1 MKFKDYFL
9 NKITEILGTFF
20 VLFLMLEF
28 LYIIG
33 NTFSVVFMIG
43 VVIAILIMTKYLMDW
58 YRKKKYF
65 EIITERVKDLK
76 EPWLIAELLPVS
88 YTIEDEI
95 YQELLR
101 KVGSSAIE
109 EIHKIEDEQK
119 EYEDYIEQWIHEVK
133 TPITSI
139 HLMLENRISENPG
152 LKRDLNVELSRLEN
166 DVELALYYARSE
178 QIYRDYLIQKLNF
191 RKVLLKVVN
200 KNRTVIMNSSV
211 AIDLDC
217 DEALYA
223 YGDEKWLVFMLTQVL
238 LNAIKYKAEA
248 DAKVVMR
255 AKRDNK
261 RIVLNII
268 DNGKDQNQDANR
280 HQDQREGTVAAV
292 QARILPFAEIHL
304 RDGHN
309 LHLLRKAFLVKPEA
323 LLEKRQDIIRTRFQI
338 GSGLQQHECYAGAGI
353 PSTRL
358 RQRTVELSHPLD
370 TQQQVHIRDNRPF
383 DIFHDPGDRNARRI
397 ADTDAL
403 PDRVLFAEQLARVCL
418 RNNGV
423 IDTVQKPLAVA
434 VQHLEGKDIEESGID
449 IPSRRYISSHHKK
462 SGVPYSGRS
471 PSGRLFRSLDSVLPA
486 NRPRERPSPGNARN
500 REQRSGRNSPAACRC
515 SVPVPRTPQ
524 SESRTSTRR
533 TARRRLSSYIPC
545 SGSEISRKILY
556 LTDYSLCLQF

>member
-1 MKFKDYFL
+1 MVRMMKFKDYFL

-43 VVIAILIMTKYLMDW
+43 VVIAILIITKYLMDW

-65 EIITERVKDLK
+65 KIITERVKDLK

-178 QIYRDYLIQKLNF
+178 QIYRDYLIQKLNV

-261 RIVLNII
+261 KIVLNII
-268 DNGKDQNQDANR
+268 DNGKGINK
-280 HQDQREGTVAAV
+280 EELP
-292 QARILPFAEIHL
+292 RIF
-304 RDGHN
+304 DKG
-309 LHLLRKAFLVKPEA
+309 F
-323 LLEKRQDIIRTRFQI
+323 T
-338 GSGLQQHECYAGAGI
+338 GSNG
-353 PSTRL
+353 
-358 RQRTVELSHPLD
+358 
-370 TQQQVHIRDNRPF
+370 RDNEKSTGMGLYLV
-383 DIFHDPGDRNARRI
+383 HK
-397 ADTDAL
+397 L
-403 PDRVLFAEQLARVCL
+403 CE
-418 RNNGV
+418 
-423 IDTVQKPLAVA
+423 K
-434 VQHLEGKDIEESGID
+434 LEIDIEA
-449 IPSRRYISSHHKK
+449 
-462 SGVPYSGRS
+462 
-471 PSGRLFRSLDSVLPA
+471 DSVYG
-486 NRPRERPSPGNARN
+486 EF
-500 REQRSGRNSPAACRC
+500 
-515 SVPVPRTPQ
+515 T
-524 SESRTSTRR
+524 
-533 TARRRLSSYIPC
+533 
-545 SGSEISRKILY
+545 EISF
-556 LTDYSLCLQF
+556 SLKNVC

>member
-43 VVIAILIMTKYLMDW
+43 VVIAILIITKYLMDW

-65 EIITERVKDLK
+65 KIITERVKDLK

-178 QIYRDYLIQKLNF
+178 QIYRDYLIQKLNV

-261 RIVLNII
+261 KIVLNII
-268 DNGKDQNQDANR
+268 DNGKGINK
-280 HQDQREGTVAAV
+280 EELP
-292 QARILPFAEIHL
+292 RIF
-304 RDGHN
+304 DKG
-309 LHLLRKAFLVKPEA
+309 F
-323 LLEKRQDIIRTRFQI
+323 T
-338 GSGLQQHECYAGAGI
+338 GSNG
-353 PSTRL
+353 
-358 RQRTVELSHPLD
+358 
-370 TQQQVHIRDNRPF
+370 RDNEKSTGMGLYLV
-383 DIFHDPGDRNARRI
+383 HK
-397 ADTDAL
+397 L
-403 PDRVLFAEQLARVCL
+403 CE
-418 RNNGV
+418 
-423 IDTVQKPLAVA
+423 K
-434 VQHLEGKDIEESGID
+434 LEID
-449 IPSRRYISSHHKK
+449 IKA
-462 SGVPYSGRS
+462 
-471 PSGRLFRSLDSVLPA
+471 DSVYG
-486 NRPRERPSPGNARN
+486 EF
-500 REQRSGRNSPAACRC
+500 
-515 SVPVPRTPQ
+515 T
-524 SESRTSTRR
+524 
-533 TARRRLSSYIPC
+533 
-545 SGSEISRKILY
+545 EISF
-556 LTDYSLCLQF
+556 SLKNVC

>member
-9 NKITEILGTFF
+9 NKITEILGTYF

-43 VVIAILIMTKYLMDW
+43 MVIAILIMTKYLMDW

-152 LKRDLNVELSRLEN
+152 LKKDLNVELSRLEN

-178 QIYRDYLIQKLNF
+178 QIYRDYLIQKLNV

-268 DNGKDQNQDANR
+268 DNGKGIKK
-280 HQDQREGTVAAV
+280 EELP
-292 QARILPFAEIHL
+292 RIF
-304 RDGHN
+304 DKG
-309 LHLLRKAFLVKPEA
+309 F
-323 LLEKRQDIIRTRFQI
+323 T
-338 GSGLQQHECYAGAGI
+338 GSNG
-353 PSTRL
+353 
-358 RQRTVELSHPLD
+358 
-370 TQQQVHIRDNRPF
+370 RDNEKSTGMGLYLV
-383 DIFHDPGDRNARRI
+383 HK
-397 ADTDAL
+397 L
-403 PDRVLFAEQLARVCL
+403 CE
-418 RNNGV
+418 
-423 IDTVQKPLAVA
+423 K
-434 VQHLEGKDIEESGID
+434 LEID
-449 IPSRRYISSHHKK
+449 IKA
-462 SGVPYSGRS
+462 
-471 PSGRLFRSLDSVLPA
+471 DSVYG
-486 NRPRERPSPGNARN
+486 EF
-500 REQRSGRNSPAACRC
+500 
-515 SVPVPRTPQ
+515 T
-524 SESRTSTRR
+524 
-533 TARRRLSSYIPC
+533 
-545 SGSEISRKILY
+545 EISF
-556 LTDYSLCLQF
+556 SLKNVC

>member
-9 NKITEILGTFF
+9 NKITEILGTYF

-43 VVIAILIMTKYLMDW
+43 MVIAVLIMTKYLMDW

-65 EIITERVKDLK
+65 EMITERVKDLK

-178 QIYRDYLIQKLNF
+178 QIYRDYLIQKLNV

-268 DNGKDQNQDANR
+268 DNGKGIKK
-280 HQDQREGTVAAV
+280 EELP
-292 QARILPFAEIHL
+292 RIF
-304 RDGHN
+304 DKG
-309 LHLLRKAFLVKPEA
+309 F
-323 LLEKRQDIIRTRFQI
+323 T
-338 GSGLQQHECYAGAGI
+338 GSNG
-353 PSTRL
+353 
-358 RQRTVELSHPLD
+358 
-370 TQQQVHIRDNRPF
+370 RDNEKSTGMGLYLV
-383 DIFHDPGDRNARRI
+383 HK
-397 ADTDAL
+397 L
-403 PDRVLFAEQLARVCL
+403 CE
-418 RNNGV
+418 
-423 IDTVQKPLAVA
+423 K
-434 VQHLEGKDIEESGID
+434 LEIDIEA
-449 IPSRRYISSHHKK
+449 
-462 SGVPYSGRS
+462 
-471 PSGRLFRSLDSVLPA
+471 DSVYG
-486 NRPRERPSPGNARN
+486 EF
-500 REQRSGRNSPAACRC
+500 
-515 SVPVPRTPQ
+515 T
-524 SESRTSTRR
+524 
-533 TARRRLSSYIPC
+533 
-545 SGSEISRKILY
+545 EISF
-556 LTDYSLCLQF
+556 SLKNVG

>member
-268 DNGKDQNQDANR
+268 DNGKGIKK
-280 HQDQREGTVAAV
+280 EELP
-292 QARILPFAEIHL
+292 RIF
-304 RDGHN
+304 DKG
-309 LHLLRKAFLVKPEA
+309 F
-323 LLEKRQDIIRTRFQI
+323 T
-338 GSGLQQHECYAGAGI
+338 GSNG
-353 PSTRL
+353 
-358 RQRTVELSHPLD
+358 
-370 TQQQVHIRDNRPF
+370 RDNEKSTGMGLYLV
-383 DIFHDPGDRNARRI
+383 HK
-397 ADTDAL
+397 L
-403 PDRVLFAEQLARVCL
+403 CEKLA
-418 RNNGV
+418 
-423 IDTVQKPLAVA
+423 
-434 VQHLEGKDIEESGID
+434 ID
-449 IPSRRYISSHHKK
+449 IKA
-462 SGVPYSGRS
+462 
-471 PSGRLFRSLDSVLPA
+471 DSVYG
-486 NRPRERPSPGNARN
+486 EF
-500 REQRSGRNSPAACRC
+500 
-515 SVPVPRTPQ
+515 T
-524 SESRTSTRR
+524 
-533 TARRRLSSYIPC
+533 
-545 SGSEISRKILY
+545 EISF
-556 LTDYSLCLQF
+556 SLKNVC

>member
-1 MKFKDYFL
+1 MVRMMKFKDYFL
-9 NKITEILGTFF
+9 NKITEILGTYF

-152 LKRDLNVELSRLEN
+152 LKKDLNVELSRLEN

-178 QIYRDYLIQKLNF
+178 QIYRDYLIQKLNV

-268 DNGKDQNQDANR
+268 DNGKGIKK
-280 HQDQREGTVAAV
+280 EELP
-292 QARILPFAEIHL
+292 RIF
-304 RDGHN
+304 DKG
-309 LHLLRKAFLVKPEA
+309 F
-323 LLEKRQDIIRTRFQI
+323 T
-338 GSGLQQHECYAGAGI
+338 GSNG
-353 PSTRL
+353 
-358 RQRTVELSHPLD
+358 
-370 TQQQVHIRDNRPF
+370 RDNEKSTGMGLYLV
-383 DIFHDPGDRNARRI
+383 HK
-397 ADTDAL
+397 L
-403 PDRVLFAEQLARVCL
+403 CE
-418 RNNGV
+418 
-423 IDTVQKPLAVA
+423 K
-434 VQHLEGKDIEESGID
+434 LEIDIEA
-449 IPSRRYISSHHKK
+449 
-462 SGVPYSGRS
+462 
-471 PSGRLFRSLDSVLPA
+471 DSVYG
-486 NRPRERPSPGNARN
+486 EF
-500 REQRSGRNSPAACRC
+500 
-515 SVPVPRTPQ
+515 T
-524 SESRTSTRR
+524 
-533 TARRRLSSYIPC
+533 
-545 SGSEISRKILY
+545 EISF
-556 LTDYSLCLQF
+556 SLKNVG

>member
-9 NKITEILGTFF
+9 NKITEILGTYF

-152 LKRDLNVELSRLEN
+152 LKKDLNVELSRLEN

-178 QIYRDYLIQKLNF
+178 QIYRDYLIQKLNV

-268 DNGKDQNQDANR
+268 DNGKGIKK
-280 HQDQREGTVAAV
+280 EELP
-292 QARILPFAEIHL
+292 RIF
-304 RDGHN
+304 DKG
-309 LHLLRKAFLVKPEA
+309 F
-323 LLEKRQDIIRTRFQI
+323 T
-338 GSGLQQHECYAGAGI
+338 GSNG
-353 PSTRL
+353 
-358 RQRTVELSHPLD
+358 
-370 TQQQVHIRDNRPF
+370 RDNEKSTGMGLYLV
-383 DIFHDPGDRNARRI
+383 HK
-397 ADTDAL
+397 L
-403 PDRVLFAEQLARVCL
+403 CE
-418 RNNGV
+418 
-423 IDTVQKPLAVA
+423 K
-434 VQHLEGKDIEESGID
+434 LEIDIEA
-449 IPSRRYISSHHKK
+449 
-462 SGVPYSGRS
+462 
-471 PSGRLFRSLDSVLPA
+471 DSVYG
-486 NRPRERPSPGNARN
+486 EF
-500 REQRSGRNSPAACRC
+500 
-515 SVPVPRTPQ
+515 T
-524 SESRTSTRR
+524 
-533 TARRRLSSYIPC
+533 
-545 SGSEISRKILY
+545 EISF
-556 LTDYSLCLQF
+556 SLKNVC

>member
-133 TPITSI
+133 TPITLI

-268 DNGKDQNQDANR
+268 DNGKGIKK
-280 HQDQREGTVAAV
+280 EELP
-292 QARILPFAEIHL
+292 RIF
-304 RDGHN
+304 DKG
-309 LHLLRKAFLVKPEA
+309 F
-323 LLEKRQDIIRTRFQI
+323 T
-338 GSGLQQHECYAGAGI
+338 GSNG
-353 PSTRL
+353 
-358 RQRTVELSHPLD
+358 
-370 TQQQVHIRDNRPF
+370 RDNEKSTGMGLYLV
-383 DIFHDPGDRNARRI
+383 HK
-397 ADTDAL
+397 L
-403 PDRVLFAEQLARVCL
+403 CE
-418 RNNGV
+418 
-423 IDTVQKPLAVA
+423 K
-434 VQHLEGKDIEESGID
+434 LEID
-449 IPSRRYISSHHKK
+449 IKA
-462 SGVPYSGRS
+462 
-471 PSGRLFRSLDSVLPA
+471 DSVYG
-486 NRPRERPSPGNARN
+486 EF
-500 REQRSGRNSPAACRC
+500 
-515 SVPVPRTPQ
+515 T
-524 SESRTSTRR
+524 
-533 TARRRLSSYIPC
+533 
-545 SGSEISRKILY
+545 EISF
-556 LTDYSLCLQF
+556 SLKNVC

>member
-65 EIITERVKDLK
+65 KIITERVKDLK

-178 QIYRDYLIQKLNF
+178 QIYRDYLIQKLNV

-261 RIVLNII
+261 KIVLNII
-268 DNGKDQNQDANR
+268 DNGKGINK
-280 HQDQREGTVAAV
+280 EELP
-292 QARILPFAEIHL
+292 RIF
-304 RDGHN
+304 DKG
-309 LHLLRKAFLVKPEA
+309 F
-323 LLEKRQDIIRTRFQI
+323 T
-338 GSGLQQHECYAGAGI
+338 GSNG
-353 PSTRL
+353 
-358 RQRTVELSHPLD
+358 
-370 TQQQVHIRDNRPF
+370 RDNEKSTGMGLYLV
-383 DIFHDPGDRNARRI
+383 HK
-397 ADTDAL
+397 L
-403 PDRVLFAEQLARVCL
+403 CE
-418 RNNGV
+418 
-423 IDTVQKPLAVA
+423 K
-434 VQHLEGKDIEESGID
+434 LEIDIEA
-449 IPSRRYISSHHKK
+449 
-462 SGVPYSGRS
+462 
-471 PSGRLFRSLDSVLPA
+471 DSVYG
-486 NRPRERPSPGNARN
+486 EF
-500 REQRSGRNSPAACRC
+500 
-515 SVPVPRTPQ
+515 T
-524 SESRTSTRR
+524 
-533 TARRRLSSYIPC
+533 
-545 SGSEISRKILY
+545 EISF
-556 LTDYSLCLQF
+556 SLKNVC

>member
-1 MKFKDYFL
+1 MVRMMKFKDYFL

-152 LKRDLNVELSRLEN
+152 LKKDLNVELSRLEN

-178 QIYRDYLIQKLNF
+178 QIYRDYLIQKLNV

-268 DNGKDQNQDANR
+268 DNGKGIKK
-280 HQDQREGTVAAV
+280 EELP
-292 QARILPFAEIHL
+292 RIF
-304 RDGHN
+304 DKG
-309 LHLLRKAFLVKPEA
+309 F
-323 LLEKRQDIIRTRFQI
+323 T
-338 GSGLQQHECYAGAGI
+338 GSNG
-353 PSTRL
+353 
-358 RQRTVELSHPLD
+358 
-370 TQQQVHIRDNRPF
+370 RDNEKSTGMGLYLV
-383 DIFHDPGDRNARRI
+383 HK
-397 ADTDAL
+397 L
-403 PDRVLFAEQLARVCL
+403 CE
-418 RNNGV
+418 
-423 IDTVQKPLAVA
+423 K
-434 VQHLEGKDIEESGID
+434 LEIDIEA
-449 IPSRRYISSHHKK
+449 
-462 SGVPYSGRS
+462 
-471 PSGRLFRSLDSVLPA
+471 DSVYG
-486 NRPRERPSPGNARN
+486 EF
-500 REQRSGRNSPAACRC
+500 
-515 SVPVPRTPQ
+515 T
-524 SESRTSTRR
+524 
-533 TARRRLSSYIPC
+533 
-545 SGSEISRKILY
+545 EISF
-556 LTDYSLCLQF
+556 SLKNVC

>member
-1 MKFKDYFL
+1 MMKFKDYFL

-178 QIYRDYLIQKLNF
+178 QIYRDYLIQKLNV

-268 DNGKDQNQDANR
+268 DNGKGIKK
-280 HQDQREGTVAAV
+280 EELP
-292 QARILPFAEIHL
+292 RIF
-304 RDGHN
+304 DKG
-309 LHLLRKAFLVKPEA
+309 F
-323 LLEKRQDIIRTRFQI
+323 T
-338 GSGLQQHECYAGAGI
+338 GSNG
-353 PSTRL
+353 
-358 RQRTVELSHPLD
+358 
-370 TQQQVHIRDNRPF
+370 RDNEKSTGMGLYLV
-383 DIFHDPGDRNARRI
+383 HK
-397 ADTDAL
+397 L
-403 PDRVLFAEQLARVCL
+403 CE
-418 RNNGV
+418 
-423 IDTVQKPLAVA
+423 K
-434 VQHLEGKDIEESGID
+434 LEID
-449 IPSRRYISSHHKK
+449 IKA
-462 SGVPYSGRS
+462 
-471 PSGRLFRSLDSVLPA
+471 DSVYG
-486 NRPRERPSPGNARN
+486 EF
-500 REQRSGRNSPAACRC
+500 
-515 SVPVPRTPQ
+515 T
-524 SESRTSTRR
+524 
-533 TARRRLSSYIPC
+533 
-545 SGSEISRKILY
+545 EISF
-556 LTDYSLCLQF
+556 SLKNVC

>member
-9 NKITEILGTFF
+9 NKITEILGIYF

-43 VVIAILIMTKYLMDW
+43 MVIAVLIMTKYLMDW

-65 EIITERVKDLK
+65 EMITERVKDLK

-178 QIYRDYLIQKLNF
+178 QIYRDYLIQKLNV

-268 DNGKDQNQDANR
+268 DNGKGIKK
-280 HQDQREGTVAAV
+280 EELP
-292 QARILPFAEIHL
+292 RIF
-304 RDGHN
+304 DKG
-309 LHLLRKAFLVKPEA
+309 F
-323 LLEKRQDIIRTRFQI
+323 T
-338 GSGLQQHECYAGAGI
+338 GSNG
-353 PSTRL
+353 
-358 RQRTVELSHPLD
+358 
-370 TQQQVHIRDNRPF
+370 RDNEKSTGMGLYLV
-383 DIFHDPGDRNARRI
+383 HK
-397 ADTDAL
+397 L
-403 PDRVLFAEQLARVCL
+403 CE
-418 RNNGV
+418 
-423 IDTVQKPLAVA
+423 K
-434 VQHLEGKDIEESGID
+434 LEIDIEA
-449 IPSRRYISSHHKK
+449 
-462 SGVPYSGRS
+462 
-471 PSGRLFRSLDSVLPA
+471 DSVYG
-486 NRPRERPSPGNARN
+486 EF
-500 REQRSGRNSPAACRC
+500 
-515 SVPVPRTPQ
+515 T
-524 SESRTSTRR
+524 
-533 TARRRLSSYIPC
+533 
-545 SGSEISRKILY
+545 EISF
-556 LTDYSLCLQF
+556 SLKNVG

>member
-1 MKFKDYFL
+1 MVRMMKFKDYFL

-178 QIYRDYLIQKLNF
+178 QIYRDYLIQKLNV

-268 DNGKDQNQDANR
+268 DNGKGIKK
-280 HQDQREGTVAAV
+280 EELP
-292 QARILPFAEIHL
+292 RIF
-304 RDGHN
+304 DKG
-309 LHLLRKAFLVKPEA
+309 F
-323 LLEKRQDIIRTRFQI
+323 T
-338 GSGLQQHECYAGAGI
+338 GSNG
-353 PSTRL
+353 
-358 RQRTVELSHPLD
+358 
-370 TQQQVHIRDNRPF
+370 RDNEKSTGMGLYLV
-383 DIFHDPGDRNARRI
+383 HK
-397 ADTDAL
+397 L
-403 PDRVLFAEQLARVCL
+403 CE
-418 RNNGV
+418 
-423 IDTVQKPLAVA
+423 K
-434 VQHLEGKDIEESGID
+434 LEID
-449 IPSRRYISSHHKK
+449 IKA
-462 SGVPYSGRS
+462 
-471 PSGRLFRSLDSVLPA
+471 DSVYG
-486 NRPRERPSPGNARN
+486 EF
-500 REQRSGRNSPAACRC
+500 
-515 SVPVPRTPQ
+515 T
-524 SESRTSTRR
+524 
-533 TARRRLSSYIPC
+533 
-545 SGSEISRKILY
+545 EISF
-556 LTDYSLCLQF
+556 SLKNVC

>member
-9 NKITEILGTFF
+9 NKITEILGIYF

-178 QIYRDYLIQKLNF
+178 QIYRDYLIQKLNV

-268 DNGKDQNQDANR
+268 DNGKGIKK
-280 HQDQREGTVAAV
+280 EELP
-292 QARILPFAEIHL
+292 RIF
-304 RDGHN
+304 DKG
-309 LHLLRKAFLVKPEA
+309 F
-323 LLEKRQDIIRTRFQI
+323 T
-338 GSGLQQHECYAGAGI
+338 GSNG
-353 PSTRL
+353 
-358 RQRTVELSHPLD
+358 
-370 TQQQVHIRDNRPF
+370 RDNEKSTGMGLYLV
-383 DIFHDPGDRNARRI
+383 HK
-397 ADTDAL
+397 L
-403 PDRVLFAEQLARVCL
+403 CE
-418 RNNGV
+418 
-423 IDTVQKPLAVA
+423 K
-434 VQHLEGKDIEESGID
+434 LEIDIEA
-449 IPSRRYISSHHKK
+449 
-462 SGVPYSGRS
+462 
-471 PSGRLFRSLDSVLPA
+471 DSVYG
-486 NRPRERPSPGNARN
+486 EF
-500 REQRSGRNSPAACRC
+500 
-515 SVPVPRTPQ
+515 T
-524 SESRTSTRR
+524 
-533 TARRRLSSYIPC
+533 
-545 SGSEISRKILY
+545 EISF
-556 LTDYSLCLQF
+556 SLKNVC

>member
-1 MKFKDYFL
+1 MVRMMKFKDYFL
-9 NKITEILGTFF
+9 NKITEILGTYF

-43 VVIAILIMTKYLMDW
+43 MVIAILIMTKYLMDW

-65 EIITERVKDLK
+65 EMITERVKDLK

-178 QIYRDYLIQKLNF
+178 QIYRDYLIQKLNV

-268 DNGKDQNQDANR
+268 DNGKGIKK
-280 HQDQREGTVAAV
+280 EELP
-292 QARILPFAEIHL
+292 RIF
-304 RDGHN
+304 DKG
-309 LHLLRKAFLVKPEA
+309 F
-323 LLEKRQDIIRTRFQI
+323 T
-338 GSGLQQHECYAGAGI
+338 GSNG
-353 PSTRL
+353 
-358 RQRTVELSHPLD
+358 
-370 TQQQVHIRDNRPF
+370 RDNEKSTGMGLYLV
-383 DIFHDPGDRNARRI
+383 HK
-397 ADTDAL
+397 L
-403 PDRVLFAEQLARVCL
+403 CE
-418 RNNGV
+418 
-423 IDTVQKPLAVA
+423 K
-434 VQHLEGKDIEESGID
+434 LEIDIEA
-449 IPSRRYISSHHKK
+449 
-462 SGVPYSGRS
+462 
-471 PSGRLFRSLDSVLPA
+471 DSVYG
-486 NRPRERPSPGNARN
+486 EF
-500 REQRSGRNSPAACRC
+500 
-515 SVPVPRTPQ
+515 T
-524 SESRTSTRR
+524 
-533 TARRRLSSYIPC
+533 
-545 SGSEISRKILY
+545 EISF
-556 LTDYSLCLQF
+556 SLKNVG

>member
-1 MKFKDYFL
+1 MMKFKDYFL
-9 NKITEILGTFF
+9 NKITEILGIYF

-43 VVIAILIMTKYLMDW
+43 MVIAVLIMTKYLMDW

-178 QIYRDYLIQKLNF
+178 QIYRDYLIQKLNV

-261 RIVLNII
+261 KIVLNII
-268 DNGKDQNQDANR
+268 DNGKGIKK
-280 HQDQREGTVAAV
+280 EELP
-292 QARILPFAEIHL
+292 RIF
-304 RDGHN
+304 DKG
-309 LHLLRKAFLVKPEA
+309 F
-323 LLEKRQDIIRTRFQI
+323 T
-338 GSGLQQHECYAGAGI
+338 GSNG
-353 PSTRL
+353 
-358 RQRTVELSHPLD
+358 
-370 TQQQVHIRDNRPF
+370 RDNEKSTGMGLYLV
-383 DIFHDPGDRNARRI
+383 HK
-397 ADTDAL
+397 L
-403 PDRVLFAEQLARVCL
+403 CE
-418 RNNGV
+418 
-423 IDTVQKPLAVA
+423 K
-434 VQHLEGKDIEESGID
+434 LEIDIEA
-449 IPSRRYISSHHKK
+449 
-462 SGVPYSGRS
+462 
-471 PSGRLFRSLDSVLPA
+471 DSVYG
-486 NRPRERPSPGNARN
+486 EF
-500 REQRSGRNSPAACRC
+500 
-515 SVPVPRTPQ
+515 T
-524 SESRTSTRR
+524 
-533 TARRRLSSYIPC
+533 
-545 SGSEISRKILY
+545 EISF
-556 LTDYSLCLQF
+556 SLKNVC

>member
-1 MKFKDYFL
+1 MMKFKDYFL
-9 NKITEILGTFF
+9 NKITEILGTYF

-43 VVIAILIMTKYLMDW
+43 VVIAVLIMTKYLMDW

-178 QIYRDYLIQKLNF
+178 QIYRDYLIQKLNV

-268 DNGKDQNQDANR
+268 DNGKGIKK
-280 HQDQREGTVAAV
+280 EELP
-292 QARILPFAEIHL
+292 RIF
-304 RDGHN
+304 DKG
-309 LHLLRKAFLVKPEA
+309 F
-323 LLEKRQDIIRTRFQI
+323 T
-338 GSGLQQHECYAGAGI
+338 GSNG
-353 PSTRL
+353 
-358 RQRTVELSHPLD
+358 
-370 TQQQVHIRDNRPF
+370 RDNEKSTGMGLYLV
-383 DIFHDPGDRNARRI
+383 HK
-397 ADTDAL
+397 L
-403 PDRVLFAEQLARVCL
+403 CE
-418 RNNGV
+418 
-423 IDTVQKPLAVA
+423 K
-434 VQHLEGKDIEESGID
+434 LEIDIEA
-449 IPSRRYISSHHKK
+449 
-462 SGVPYSGRS
+462 
-471 PSGRLFRSLDSVLPA
+471 DSVYG
-486 NRPRERPSPGNARN
+486 EF
-500 REQRSGRNSPAACRC
+500 
-515 SVPVPRTPQ
+515 T
-524 SESRTSTRR
+524 
-533 TARRRLSSYIPC
+533 
-545 SGSEISRKILY
+545 EISF
-556 LTDYSLCLQF
+556 SLKNVC

>member
-9 NKITEILGTFF
+9 NKITEILGTYF

-43 VVIAILIMTKYLMDW
+43 MVIAVLIMTKYLMDW

-152 LKRDLNVELSRLEN
+152 LKKDLNVELSRLEN

-178 QIYRDYLIQKLNF
+178 QIYRDYLIQKLNV

-268 DNGKDQNQDANR
+268 DNGKGIKK
-280 HQDQREGTVAAV
+280 EELP
-292 QARILPFAEIHL
+292 RIF
-304 RDGHN
+304 DKG
-309 LHLLRKAFLVKPEA
+309 F
-323 LLEKRQDIIRTRFQI
+323 T
-338 GSGLQQHECYAGAGI
+338 GSNG
-353 PSTRL
+353 
-358 RQRTVELSHPLD
+358 
-370 TQQQVHIRDNRPF
+370 RDNEKSTGMGLYLV
-383 DIFHDPGDRNARRI
+383 HK
-397 ADTDAL
+397 L
-403 PDRVLFAEQLARVCL
+403 CE
-418 RNNGV
+418 
-423 IDTVQKPLAVA
+423 K
-434 VQHLEGKDIEESGID
+434 LEIDIEA
-449 IPSRRYISSHHKK
+449 
-462 SGVPYSGRS
+462 
-471 PSGRLFRSLDSVLPA
+471 DSVYG
-486 NRPRERPSPGNARN
+486 EF
-500 REQRSGRNSPAACRC
+500 
-515 SVPVPRTPQ
+515 T
-524 SESRTSTRR
+524 
-533 TARRRLSSYIPC
+533 
-545 SGSEISRKILY
+545 EISF
-556 LTDYSLCLQF
+556 SLKNVG

>member
-9 NKITEILGTFF
+9 NKITEILGTYF

-43 VVIAILIMTKYLMDW
+43 MVIAILIMTKYLMDW

-152 LKRDLNVELSRLEN
+152 LKKDLNVELSRLEN

-178 QIYRDYLIQKLNF
+178 QIYRDYLIQKLNV

-268 DNGKDQNQDANR
+268 DNGKGIKK
-280 HQDQREGTVAAV
+280 EELP
-292 QARILPFAEIHL
+292 RIF
-304 RDGHN
+304 DKG
-309 LHLLRKAFLVKPEA
+309 F
-323 LLEKRQDIIRTRFQI
+323 T
-338 GSGLQQHECYAGAGI
+338 GSNG
-353 PSTRL
+353 
-358 RQRTVELSHPLD
+358 
-370 TQQQVHIRDNRPF
+370 RDNEKSTGMGLYLV
-383 DIFHDPGDRNARRI
+383 HK
-397 ADTDAL
+397 L
-403 PDRVLFAEQLARVCL
+403 CE
-418 RNNGV
+418 
-423 IDTVQKPLAVA
+423 K
-434 VQHLEGKDIEESGID
+434 LEIDIEA
-449 IPSRRYISSHHKK
+449 
-462 SGVPYSGRS
+462 
-471 PSGRLFRSLDSVLPA
+471 DSVYG
-486 NRPRERPSPGNARN
+486 EF
-500 REQRSGRNSPAACRC
+500 
-515 SVPVPRTPQ
+515 T
-524 SESRTSTRR
+524 
-533 TARRRLSSYIPC
+533 
-545 SGSEISRKILY
+545 EISF
-556 LTDYSLCLQF
+556 SLKNVC

>member
-9 NKITEILGTFF
+9 NKITEILGTYF

-43 VVIAILIMTKYLMDW
+43 MVIAVLIMTKYLMDW

-178 QIYRDYLIQKLNF
+178 QIYRDYLIQKLNV

-268 DNGKDQNQDANR
+268 DNGKGIKK
-280 HQDQREGTVAAV
+280 EELP
-292 QARILPFAEIHL
+292 RIF
-304 RDGHN
+304 DKG
-309 LHLLRKAFLVKPEA
+309 F
-323 LLEKRQDIIRTRFQI
+323 T
-338 GSGLQQHECYAGAGI
+338 GSNG
-353 PSTRL
+353 
-358 RQRTVELSHPLD
+358 
-370 TQQQVHIRDNRPF
+370 RDNEKSTGMGLYLV
-383 DIFHDPGDRNARRI
+383 HK
-397 ADTDAL
+397 L
-403 PDRVLFAEQLARVCL
+403 CE
-418 RNNGV
+418 
-423 IDTVQKPLAVA
+423 K
-434 VQHLEGKDIEESGID
+434 LEIDIEA
-449 IPSRRYISSHHKK
+449 
-462 SGVPYSGRS
+462 
-471 PSGRLFRSLDSVLPA
+471 DSVYG
-486 NRPRERPSPGNARN
+486 EF
-500 REQRSGRNSPAACRC
+500 
-515 SVPVPRTPQ
+515 T
-524 SESRTSTRR
+524 
-533 TARRRLSSYIPC
+533 
-545 SGSEISRKILY
+545 EISF
-556 LTDYSLCLQF
+556 SLKNVG

>member
-1 MKFKDYFL
+1 MMKFKDYFL
-9 NKITEILGTFF
+9 NKITEILGTYF

-43 VVIAILIMTKYLMDW
+43 VVIAILIITKYLMDW

-65 EIITERVKDLK
+65 KIITERVKDLK

-152 LKRDLNVELSRLEN
+152 LKKDLNVELSRLEN

-178 QIYRDYLIQKLNF
+178 QIYRDYLIQKLNV

-261 RIVLNII
+261 KIVLNII
-268 DNGKDQNQDANR
+268 DNGKGIKK
-280 HQDQREGTVAAV
+280 EELP
-292 QARILPFAEIHL
+292 RIF
-304 RDGHN
+304 DKG
-309 LHLLRKAFLVKPEA
+309 F
-323 LLEKRQDIIRTRFQI
+323 T
-338 GSGLQQHECYAGAGI
+338 GSNG
-353 PSTRL
+353 
-358 RQRTVELSHPLD
+358 
-370 TQQQVHIRDNRPF
+370 RDNEKSTGMGLYLV
-383 DIFHDPGDRNARRI
+383 HK
-397 ADTDAL
+397 L
-403 PDRVLFAEQLARVCL
+403 CE
-418 RNNGV
+418 
-423 IDTVQKPLAVA
+423 K
-434 VQHLEGKDIEESGID
+434 LEIDIEA
-449 IPSRRYISSHHKK
+449 
-462 SGVPYSGRS
+462 
-471 PSGRLFRSLDSVLPA
+471 DSVYG
-486 NRPRERPSPGNARN
+486 EF
-500 REQRSGRNSPAACRC
+500 
-515 SVPVPRTPQ
+515 T
-524 SESRTSTRR
+524 
-533 TARRRLSSYIPC
+533 
-545 SGSEISRKILY
+545 EISF
-556 LTDYSLCLQF
+556 SLKNVC

>member
-43 VVIAILIMTKYLMDW
+43 VVIAILIITKYLMDW

-65 EIITERVKDLK
+65 KIITERVKDLK

-178 QIYRDYLIQKLNF
+178 QIYRDYLIQKLNV

-268 DNGKDQNQDANR
+268 DNGKGIKK
-280 HQDQREGTVAAV
+280 EELP
-292 QARILPFAEIHL
+292 RIF
-304 RDGHN
+304 DKG
-309 LHLLRKAFLVKPEA
+309 F
-323 LLEKRQDIIRTRFQI
+323 T
-338 GSGLQQHECYAGAGI
+338 GSNG
-353 PSTRL
+353 
-358 RQRTVELSHPLD
+358 
-370 TQQQVHIRDNRPF
+370 RDNEKSTGMGLYLV
-383 DIFHDPGDRNARRI
+383 HK
-397 ADTDAL
+397 L
-403 PDRVLFAEQLARVCL
+403 CE
-418 RNNGV
+418 
-423 IDTVQKPLAVA
+423 K
-434 VQHLEGKDIEESGID
+434 LEIDIEA
-449 IPSRRYISSHHKK
+449 
-462 SGVPYSGRS
+462 
-471 PSGRLFRSLDSVLPA
+471 DSVYG
-486 NRPRERPSPGNARN
+486 EF
-500 REQRSGRNSPAACRC
+500 
-515 SVPVPRTPQ
+515 T
-524 SESRTSTRR
+524 
-533 TARRRLSSYIPC
+533 
-545 SGSEISRKILY
+545 EISF
-556 LTDYSLCLQF
+556 SLKNVC

>member
-1 MKFKDYFL
+1 MMKFKDYFL
-9 NKITEILGTFF
+9 NKITEILGTYF

-43 VVIAILIMTKYLMDW
+43 MVIAVLIMTKYLMDW

-178 QIYRDYLIQKLNF
+178 QIYRDYLIQKLNV

-261 RIVLNII
+261 KIVLNII
-268 DNGKDQNQDANR
+268 DNGKGIKK
-280 HQDQREGTVAAV
+280 EELP
-292 QARILPFAEIHL
+292 RIF
-304 RDGHN
+304 DKG
-309 LHLLRKAFLVKPEA
+309 F
-323 LLEKRQDIIRTRFQI
+323 T
-338 GSGLQQHECYAGAGI
+338 GSNG
-353 PSTRL
+353 
-358 RQRTVELSHPLD
+358 
-370 TQQQVHIRDNRPF
+370 RDNEKSTGMGLYLV
-383 DIFHDPGDRNARRI
+383 HK
-397 ADTDAL
+397 L
-403 PDRVLFAEQLARVCL
+403 CE
-418 RNNGV
+418 
-423 IDTVQKPLAVA
+423 K
-434 VQHLEGKDIEESGID
+434 LEIDIEA
-449 IPSRRYISSHHKK
+449 
-462 SGVPYSGRS
+462 
-471 PSGRLFRSLDSVLPA
+471 DSVYG
-486 NRPRERPSPGNARN
+486 EF
-500 REQRSGRNSPAACRC
+500 
-515 SVPVPRTPQ
+515 T
-524 SESRTSTRR
+524 
-533 TARRRLSSYIPC
+533 
-545 SGSEISRKILY
+545 EISF
-556 LTDYSLCLQF
+556 SLKNVC

>member
-1 MKFKDYFL
+1 MMKFKDYFL
-9 NKITEILGTFF
+9 NKITEILGTYF

-43 VVIAILIMTKYLMDW
+43 MVIAILIMTKYLMDW

-178 QIYRDYLIQKLNF
+178 QIYRDYLIQKLNV

-268 DNGKDQNQDANR
+268 DNGKGIKK
-280 HQDQREGTVAAV
+280 EELP
-292 QARILPFAEIHL
+292 RIF
-304 RDGHN
+304 DKG
-309 LHLLRKAFLVKPEA
+309 F
-323 LLEKRQDIIRTRFQI
+323 T
-338 GSGLQQHECYAGAGI
+338 GSNG
-353 PSTRL
+353 
-358 RQRTVELSHPLD
+358 
-370 TQQQVHIRDNRPF
+370 RDNEKSTGMGLYLV
-383 DIFHDPGDRNARRI
+383 HK
-397 ADTDAL
+397 L
-403 PDRVLFAEQLARVCL
+403 CE
-418 RNNGV
+418 
-423 IDTVQKPLAVA
+423 K
-434 VQHLEGKDIEESGID
+434 LEID
-449 IPSRRYISSHHKK
+449 IKA
-462 SGVPYSGRS
+462 
-471 PSGRLFRSLDSVLPA
+471 DSVYG
-486 NRPRERPSPGNARN
+486 EF
-500 REQRSGRNSPAACRC
+500 
-515 SVPVPRTPQ
+515 T
-524 SESRTSTRR
+524 
-533 TARRRLSSYIPC
+533 
-545 SGSEISRKILY
+545 EISF
-556 LTDYSLCLQF
+556 SLKNVG

>member
-1 MKFKDYFL
+1 MMKFKDYFL

-43 VVIAILIMTKYLMDW
+43 VVIAILIITKYLMDW

-65 EIITERVKDLK
+65 KIITERVKDLK

-178 QIYRDYLIQKLNF
+178 QIYRDYLIQKLNV

-268 DNGKDQNQDANR
+268 DNGKGIKK
-280 HQDQREGTVAAV
+280 EELP
-292 QARILPFAEIHL
+292 RIF
-304 RDGHN
+304 DKG
-309 LHLLRKAFLVKPEA
+309 F
-323 LLEKRQDIIRTRFQI
+323 T
-338 GSGLQQHECYAGAGI
+338 GSNG
-353 PSTRL
+353 
-358 RQRTVELSHPLD
+358 
-370 TQQQVHIRDNRPF
+370 RDNEKSTGMGLYLV
-383 DIFHDPGDRNARRI
+383 HK
-397 ADTDAL
+397 L
-403 PDRVLFAEQLARVCL
+403 CE
-418 RNNGV
+418 
-423 IDTVQKPLAVA
+423 K
-434 VQHLEGKDIEESGID
+434 LEIDIEA
-449 IPSRRYISSHHKK
+449 
-462 SGVPYSGRS
+462 
-471 PSGRLFRSLDSVLPA
+471 DSVYG
-486 NRPRERPSPGNARN
+486 EF
-500 REQRSGRNSPAACRC
+500 
-515 SVPVPRTPQ
+515 T
-524 SESRTSTRR
+524 
-533 TARRRLSSYIPC
+533 
-545 SGSEISRKILY
+545 EISF
-556 LTDYSLCLQF
+556 SLKNVC

>member
-9 NKITEILGTFF
+9 NKITEILGTYF

-43 VVIAILIMTKYLMDW
+43 MVIAVLIMTKYLMDW

-178 QIYRDYLIQKLNF
+178 QIYRDYLIQKLNI

-268 DNGKDQNQDANR
+268 DNGKGIKK
-280 HQDQREGTVAAV
+280 EELP
-292 QARILPFAEIHL
+292 RIF
-304 RDGHN
+304 DKG
-309 LHLLRKAFLVKPEA
+309 F
-323 LLEKRQDIIRTRFQI
+323 T
-338 GSGLQQHECYAGAGI
+338 GSNG
-353 PSTRL
+353 
-358 RQRTVELSHPLD
+358 
-370 TQQQVHIRDNRPF
+370 RDNEKSTGMGLYLV
-383 DIFHDPGDRNARRI
+383 HK
-397 ADTDAL
+397 L
-403 PDRVLFAEQLARVCL
+403 CE
-418 RNNGV
+418 
-423 IDTVQKPLAVA
+423 K
-434 VQHLEGKDIEESGID
+434 LEIDIEA
-449 IPSRRYISSHHKK
+449 
-462 SGVPYSGRS
+462 
-471 PSGRLFRSLDSVLPA
+471 DSVYG
-486 NRPRERPSPGNARN
+486 EF
-500 REQRSGRNSPAACRC
+500 
-515 SVPVPRTPQ
+515 T
-524 SESRTSTRR
+524 
-533 TARRRLSSYIPC
+533 
-545 SGSEISRKILY
+545 EISF
-556 LTDYSLCLQF
+556 SLKNVG

>member
-43 VVIAILIMTKYLMDW
+43 VVIAILIITKYLMDW

-65 EIITERVKDLK
+65 KIITERVKDLK

-178 QIYRDYLIQKLNF
+178 QIYRDYLIQKLNV

-261 RIVLNII
+261 KIVLNII
-268 DNGKDQNQDANR
+268 DNGKGIKK
-280 HQDQREGTVAAV
+280 EELP
-292 QARILPFAEIHL
+292 RIF
-304 RDGHN
+304 DKG
-309 LHLLRKAFLVKPEA
+309 F
-323 LLEKRQDIIRTRFQI
+323 T
-338 GSGLQQHECYAGAGI
+338 GSNG
-353 PSTRL
+353 
-358 RQRTVELSHPLD
+358 
-370 TQQQVHIRDNRPF
+370 RDNEKSTGMGLYLV
-383 DIFHDPGDRNARRI
+383 HK
-397 ADTDAL
+397 L
-403 PDRVLFAEQLARVCL
+403 CE
-418 RNNGV
+418 
-423 IDTVQKPLAVA
+423 K
-434 VQHLEGKDIEESGID
+434 LEIDIEA
-449 IPSRRYISSHHKK
+449 
-462 SGVPYSGRS
+462 
-471 PSGRLFRSLDSVLPA
+471 DSVYG
-486 NRPRERPSPGNARN
+486 EF
-500 REQRSGRNSPAACRC
+500 
-515 SVPVPRTPQ
+515 T
-524 SESRTSTRR
+524 
-533 TARRRLSSYIPC
+533 
-545 SGSEISRKILY
+545 EISF
-556 LTDYSLCLQF
+556 SLKNVC

>member
-1 MKFKDYFL
+1 MMKFKDYFL

-43 VVIAILIMTKYLMDW
+43 MAIAILIMTKYLMDW

-152 LKRDLNVELSRLEN
+152 LKKDLNVELSRLEN

-178 QIYRDYLIQKLNF
+178 QIYRDYLIQKLNV

-268 DNGKDQNQDANR
+268 DNGKGIKK
-280 HQDQREGTVAAV
+280 EELP
-292 QARILPFAEIHL
+292 RIF
-304 RDGHN
+304 DKG
-309 LHLLRKAFLVKPEA
+309 F
-323 LLEKRQDIIRTRFQI
+323 T
-338 GSGLQQHECYAGAGI
+338 GSNG
-353 PSTRL
+353 
-358 RQRTVELSHPLD
+358 
-370 TQQQVHIRDNRPF
+370 RDNEKSTGMGLYLV
-383 DIFHDPGDRNARRI
+383 HK
-397 ADTDAL
+397 L
-403 PDRVLFAEQLARVCL
+403 CE
-418 RNNGV
+418 
-423 IDTVQKPLAVA
+423 K
-434 VQHLEGKDIEESGID
+434 LEID
-449 IPSRRYISSHHKK
+449 IKA
-462 SGVPYSGRS
+462 
-471 PSGRLFRSLDSVLPA
+471 DSVYG
-486 NRPRERPSPGNARN
+486 EF
-500 REQRSGRNSPAACRC
+500 
-515 SVPVPRTPQ
+515 T
-524 SESRTSTRR
+524 
-533 TARRRLSSYIPC
+533 
-545 SGSEISRKILY
+545 EISF
-556 LTDYSLCLQF
+556 SLKNVC

>member
-9 NKITEILGTFF
+9 NKITEILGTYF

-43 VVIAILIMTKYLMDW
+43 MVIAVLIMTKYLMDW

-178 QIYRDYLIQKLNF
+178 QIYRDYLIQKLNV

-261 RIVLNII
+261 KIVLNII
-268 DNGKDQNQDANR
+268 DNGKGIKK
-280 HQDQREGTVAAV
+280 EELP
-292 QARILPFAEIHL
+292 RIF
-304 RDGHN
+304 DKG
-309 LHLLRKAFLVKPEA
+309 F
-323 LLEKRQDIIRTRFQI
+323 T
-338 GSGLQQHECYAGAGI
+338 GSNG
-353 PSTRL
+353 
-358 RQRTVELSHPLD
+358 
-370 TQQQVHIRDNRPF
+370 RDNEKSTGMGLYLV
-383 DIFHDPGDRNARRI
+383 HK
-397 ADTDAL
+397 L
-403 PDRVLFAEQLARVCL
+403 CE
-418 RNNGV
+418 
-423 IDTVQKPLAVA
+423 K
-434 VQHLEGKDIEESGID
+434 LEIDIEA
-449 IPSRRYISSHHKK
+449 
-462 SGVPYSGRS
+462 
-471 PSGRLFRSLDSVLPA
+471 DSVYG
-486 NRPRERPSPGNARN
+486 EF
-500 REQRSGRNSPAACRC
+500 
-515 SVPVPRTPQ
+515 T
-524 SESRTSTRR
+524 
-533 TARRRLSSYIPC
+533 
-545 SGSEISRKILY
+545 EISF
-556 LTDYSLCLQF
+556 SLKNVC

>member
-1 MKFKDYFL
+1 MMKFKDYFL
-9 NKITEILGTFF
+9 NKITEILGTYF

-43 VVIAILIMTKYLMDW
+43 MVIAVLIMTKYLMDW

-178 QIYRDYLIQKLNF
+178 QIYRDYLIQKLNV

-238 LNAIKYKAEA
+238 LSAIKYKAEA

-268 DNGKDQNQDANR
+268 DNGKGIKK
-280 HQDQREGTVAAV
+280 EELP
-292 QARILPFAEIHL
+292 RIF
-304 RDGHN
+304 DKG
-309 LHLLRKAFLVKPEA
+309 F
-323 LLEKRQDIIRTRFQI
+323 T
-338 GSGLQQHECYAGAGI
+338 GSNG
-353 PSTRL
+353 
-358 RQRTVELSHPLD
+358 
-370 TQQQVHIRDNRPF
+370 RDNEKSTGMGLYLV
-383 DIFHDPGDRNARRI
+383 HK
-397 ADTDAL
+397 L
-403 PDRVLFAEQLARVCL
+403 CE
-418 RNNGV
+418 
-423 IDTVQKPLAVA
+423 K
-434 VQHLEGKDIEESGID
+434 LEIDIEA
-449 IPSRRYISSHHKK
+449 
-462 SGVPYSGRS
+462 
-471 PSGRLFRSLDSVLPA
+471 DSVYG
-486 NRPRERPSPGNARN
+486 EF
-500 REQRSGRNSPAACRC
+500 
-515 SVPVPRTPQ
+515 T
-524 SESRTSTRR
+524 
-533 TARRRLSSYIPC
+533 
-545 SGSEISRKILY
+545 EISF
-556 LTDYSLCLQF
+556 SLKNVG

>member
-9 NKITEILGTFF
+9 NKITEILGIYF

-33 NTFSVVFMIG
+33 NTFGVVFMIG
-43 VVIAILIMTKYLMDW
+43 MVIAILIMTKYLMDW

-178 QIYRDYLIQKLNF
+178 QIYRDYLIQKLNV

-268 DNGKDQNQDANR
+268 DNGKGIKK
-280 HQDQREGTVAAV
+280 EELP
-292 QARILPFAEIHL
+292 RIF
-304 RDGHN
+304 DKG
-309 LHLLRKAFLVKPEA
+309 F
-323 LLEKRQDIIRTRFQI
+323 T
-338 GSGLQQHECYAGAGI
+338 GSNG
-353 PSTRL
+353 
-358 RQRTVELSHPLD
+358 
-370 TQQQVHIRDNRPF
+370 RDNEKSTGMGLYLV
-383 DIFHDPGDRNARRI
+383 HK
-397 ADTDAL
+397 L
-403 PDRVLFAEQLARVCL
+403 CE
-418 RNNGV
+418 
-423 IDTVQKPLAVA
+423 K
-434 VQHLEGKDIEESGID
+434 LEIDIEA
-449 IPSRRYISSHHKK
+449 
-462 SGVPYSGRS
+462 
-471 PSGRLFRSLDSVLPA
+471 DSVYG
-486 NRPRERPSPGNARN
+486 EF
-500 REQRSGRNSPAACRC
+500 
-515 SVPVPRTPQ
+515 T
-524 SESRTSTRR
+524 
-533 TARRRLSSYIPC
+533 
-545 SGSEISRKILY
+545 EISF
-556 LTDYSLCLQF
+556 SLKNVC

>member
-139 HLMLENRISENPG
+139 HLLLENRISENPG
-152 LKRDLNVELSRLEN
+152 LKKDLNVELSRLEN

-178 QIYRDYLIQKLNF
+178 QIYRDYLIQKLNV

-268 DNGKDQNQDANR
+268 DNGKGIKK
-280 HQDQREGTVAAV
+280 EELP
-292 QARILPFAEIHL
+292 RIF
-304 RDGHN
+304 DKG
-309 LHLLRKAFLVKPEA
+309 F
-323 LLEKRQDIIRTRFQI
+323 T
-338 GSGLQQHECYAGAGI
+338 GSNG
-353 PSTRL
+353 
-358 RQRTVELSHPLD
+358 
-370 TQQQVHIRDNRPF
+370 RDNEKSTGMGLYLV
-383 DIFHDPGDRNARRI
+383 HK
-397 ADTDAL
+397 L
-403 PDRVLFAEQLARVCL
+403 CE
-418 RNNGV
+418 
-423 IDTVQKPLAVA
+423 K
-434 VQHLEGKDIEESGID
+434 LEIDIEA
-449 IPSRRYISSHHKK
+449 
-462 SGVPYSGRS
+462 
-471 PSGRLFRSLDSVLPA
+471 DSVYG
-486 NRPRERPSPGNARN
+486 EF
-500 REQRSGRNSPAACRC
+500 
-515 SVPVPRTPQ
+515 T
-524 SESRTSTRR
+524 
-533 TARRRLSSYIPC
+533 
-545 SGSEISRKILY
+545 EISF
-556 LTDYSLCLQF
+556 SLKNVC

>member
-9 NKITEILGTFF
+9 NKITEILGTYF

-43 VVIAILIMTKYLMDW
+43 MVIAILIMTKYLMDW

-178 QIYRDYLIQKLNF
+178 QIYRDYLIQKLNV

-268 DNGKDQNQDANR
+268 DNGKGIKK
-280 HQDQREGTVAAV
+280 EELP
-292 QARILPFAEIHL
+292 RIF
-304 RDGHN
+304 DKG
-309 LHLLRKAFLVKPEA
+309 F
-323 LLEKRQDIIRTRFQI
+323 T
-338 GSGLQQHECYAGAGI
+338 GSNG
-353 PSTRL
+353 
-358 RQRTVELSHPLD
+358 
-370 TQQQVHIRDNRPF
+370 RDNEKSTGMGLYLV
-383 DIFHDPGDRNARRI
+383 HK
-397 ADTDAL
+397 L
-403 PDRVLFAEQLARVCL
+403 CE
-418 RNNGV
+418 
-423 IDTVQKPLAVA
+423 K
-434 VQHLEGKDIEESGID
+434 LEID
-449 IPSRRYISSHHKK
+449 IKA
-462 SGVPYSGRS
+462 
-471 PSGRLFRSLDSVLPA
+471 DSVYG
-486 NRPRERPSPGNARN
+486 EF
-500 REQRSGRNSPAACRC
+500 
-515 SVPVPRTPQ
+515 T
-524 SESRTSTRR
+524 
-533 TARRRLSSYIPC
+533 
-545 SGSEISRKILY
+545 EISF
-556 LTDYSLCLQF
+556 SLKNVG

>member
-9 NKITEILGTFF
+9 NKITEILGTYF

-152 LKRDLNVELSRLEN
+152 LKKDLNVELSRLEN

-178 QIYRDYLIQKLNF
+178 QIYRDYLIQKLNV

-268 DNGKDQNQDANR
+268 DNGKGIKK
-280 HQDQREGTVAAV
+280 EELP
-292 QARILPFAEIHL
+292 RIF
-304 RDGHN
+304 DKG
-309 LHLLRKAFLVKPEA
+309 F
-323 LLEKRQDIIRTRFQI
+323 T
-338 GSGLQQHECYAGAGI
+338 GSNG
-353 PSTRL
+353 
-358 RQRTVELSHPLD
+358 
-370 TQQQVHIRDNRPF
+370 RDNEKSTGMGLYLV
-383 DIFHDPGDRNARRI
+383 HK
-397 ADTDAL
+397 L
-403 PDRVLFAEQLARVCL
+403 CE
-418 RNNGV
+418 
-423 IDTVQKPLAVA
+423 K
-434 VQHLEGKDIEESGID
+434 LEID
-449 IPSRRYISSHHKK
+449 IKA
-462 SGVPYSGRS
+462 
-471 PSGRLFRSLDSVLPA
+471 DSVYG
-486 NRPRERPSPGNARN
+486 EF
-500 REQRSGRNSPAACRC
+500 
-515 SVPVPRTPQ
+515 T
-524 SESRTSTRR
+524 
-533 TARRRLSSYIPC
+533 
-545 SGSEISRKILY
+545 EISF
-556 LTDYSLCLQF
+556 SLKNVC

>member
-1 MKFKDYFL
+1 MMKFKDYFL
-9 NKITEILGTFF
+9 NKITEILGTYF

-65 EIITERVKDLK
+65 EMITERVKDLK

-152 LKRDLNVELSRLEN
+152 LKKDLNVELSRLEN

-178 QIYRDYLIQKLNF
+178 QIYRDYLIQKLNV

-268 DNGKDQNQDANR
+268 DNGKGIKK
-280 HQDQREGTVAAV
+280 EELP
-292 QARILPFAEIHL
+292 RIF
-304 RDGHN
+304 DKG
-309 LHLLRKAFLVKPEA
+309 F
-323 LLEKRQDIIRTRFQI
+323 T
-338 GSGLQQHECYAGAGI
+338 GSNG
-353 PSTRL
+353 
-358 RQRTVELSHPLD
+358 
-370 TQQQVHIRDNRPF
+370 RDNEKSTGMGLYLV
-383 DIFHDPGDRNARRI
+383 HK
-397 ADTDAL
+397 L
-403 PDRVLFAEQLARVCL
+403 CE
-418 RNNGV
+418 
-423 IDTVQKPLAVA
+423 K
-434 VQHLEGKDIEESGID
+434 LEIDIEA
-449 IPSRRYISSHHKK
+449 
-462 SGVPYSGRS
+462 
-471 PSGRLFRSLDSVLPA
+471 DSVYG
-486 NRPRERPSPGNARN
+486 EF
-500 REQRSGRNSPAACRC
+500 
-515 SVPVPRTPQ
+515 T
-524 SESRTSTRR
+524 
-533 TARRRLSSYIPC
+533 
-545 SGSEISRKILY
+545 EISF
-556 LTDYSLCLQF
+556 SLKNVG

>member
-1 MKFKDYFL
+1 MMKFKDYFL
-9 NKITEILGTFF
+9 NKITEILGTYF

-43 VVIAILIMTKYLMDW
+43 VVIAVLIMTKYLMDW

-178 QIYRDYLIQKLNF
+178 QIYRDYLIQKLNV

-268 DNGKDQNQDANR
+268 DNGKGIKK
-280 HQDQREGTVAAV
+280 EELP
-292 QARILPFAEIHL
+292 RIF
-304 RDGHN
+304 DKG
-309 LHLLRKAFLVKPEA
+309 F
-323 LLEKRQDIIRTRFQI
+323 T
-338 GSGLQQHECYAGAGI
+338 GSNG
-353 PSTRL
+353 
-358 RQRTVELSHPLD
+358 
-370 TQQQVHIRDNRPF
+370 RDNEKSTGMGLYLV
-383 DIFHDPGDRNARRI
+383 HK
-397 ADTDAL
+397 L
-403 PDRVLFAEQLARVCL
+403 CE
-418 RNNGV
+418 
-423 IDTVQKPLAVA
+423 K
-434 VQHLEGKDIEESGID
+434 LEIDIEA
-449 IPSRRYISSHHKK
+449 
-462 SGVPYSGRS
+462 
-471 PSGRLFRSLDSVLPA
+471 DSVYG
-486 NRPRERPSPGNARN
+486 EF
-500 REQRSGRNSPAACRC
+500 
-515 SVPVPRTPQ
+515 T
-524 SESRTSTRR
+524 
-533 TARRRLSSYIPC
+533 
-545 SGSEISRKILY
+545 EISF
-556 LTDYSLCLQF
+556 SLKNVG

>member
-1 MKFKDYFL
+1 MMKFKDYFL

-43 VVIAILIMTKYLMDW
+43 VVIAILIMTKYLIDW

-178 QIYRDYLIQKLNF
+178 QIYRDYLIQKLNV

-268 DNGKDQNQDANR
+268 DNGKGIKK
-280 HQDQREGTVAAV
+280 EELP
-292 QARILPFAEIHL
+292 RIF
-304 RDGHN
+304 DKG
-309 LHLLRKAFLVKPEA
+309 F
-323 LLEKRQDIIRTRFQI
+323 T
-338 GSGLQQHECYAGAGI
+338 GSNG
-353 PSTRL
+353 
-358 RQRTVELSHPLD
+358 
-370 TQQQVHIRDNRPF
+370 RDNEKSTGMGLYLV
-383 DIFHDPGDRNARRI
+383 HK
-397 ADTDAL
+397 L
-403 PDRVLFAEQLARVCL
+403 CE
-418 RNNGV
+418 
-423 IDTVQKPLAVA
+423 K
-434 VQHLEGKDIEESGID
+434 LEID
-449 IPSRRYISSHHKK
+449 IKA
-462 SGVPYSGRS
+462 
-471 PSGRLFRSLDSVLPA
+471 DSVYG
-486 NRPRERPSPGNARN
+486 EF
-500 REQRSGRNSPAACRC
+500 
-515 SVPVPRTPQ
+515 T
-524 SESRTSTRR
+524 
-533 TARRRLSSYIPC
+533 
-545 SGSEISRKILY
+545 EISF
-556 LTDYSLCLQF
+556 SLKNVC

>member
-1 MKFKDYFL
+1 MVRMMKFKDYFL
-9 NKITEILGTFF
+9 NKITEILGTYF

-152 LKRDLNVELSRLEN
+152 LKKDLNVELSRLEN

-178 QIYRDYLIQKLNF
+178 QIYRDYLIQKLNV

-261 RIVLNII
+261 KIVLNII
-268 DNGKDQNQDANR
+268 DNGKGIKK
-280 HQDQREGTVAAV
+280 EELP
-292 QARILPFAEIHL
+292 RIF
-304 RDGHN
+304 DKG
-309 LHLLRKAFLVKPEA
+309 F
-323 LLEKRQDIIRTRFQI
+323 T
-338 GSGLQQHECYAGAGI
+338 GSNG
-353 PSTRL
+353 
-358 RQRTVELSHPLD
+358 
-370 TQQQVHIRDNRPF
+370 RDNEKSTGMGLYLV
-383 DIFHDPGDRNARRI
+383 HK
-397 ADTDAL
+397 L
-403 PDRVLFAEQLARVCL
+403 CE
-418 RNNGV
+418 
-423 IDTVQKPLAVA
+423 K
-434 VQHLEGKDIEESGID
+434 LEIDIEA
-449 IPSRRYISSHHKK
+449 
-462 SGVPYSGRS
+462 
-471 PSGRLFRSLDSVLPA
+471 DSVYG
-486 NRPRERPSPGNARN
+486 EF
-500 REQRSGRNSPAACRC
+500 
-515 SVPVPRTPQ
+515 T
-524 SESRTSTRR
+524 
-533 TARRRLSSYIPC
+533 
-545 SGSEISRKILY
+545 EISF
-556 LTDYSLCLQF
+556 SLKNVC

>member
-9 NKITEILGTFF
+9 NKITEILGTYF

-43 VVIAILIMTKYLMDW
+43 VVIAVLIMTKYLMDW

-109 EIHKIEDEQK
+109 EIHKIEDDQK

-178 QIYRDYLIQKLNF
+178 QIYRDYLIQKLNV

-268 DNGKDQNQDANR
+268 DNGKGIKK
-280 HQDQREGTVAAV
+280 EELP
-292 QARILPFAEIHL
+292 RIF
-304 RDGHN
+304 DKG
-309 LHLLRKAFLVKPEA
+309 F
-323 LLEKRQDIIRTRFQI
+323 T
-338 GSGLQQHECYAGAGI
+338 GSNG
-353 PSTRL
+353 
-358 RQRTVELSHPLD
+358 
-370 TQQQVHIRDNRPF
+370 RDNEKSTGMGLYLV
-383 DIFHDPGDRNARRI
+383 HK
-397 ADTDAL
+397 L
-403 PDRVLFAEQLARVCL
+403 CE
-418 RNNGV
+418 
-423 IDTVQKPLAVA
+423 K
-434 VQHLEGKDIEESGID
+434 LEIDIEA
-449 IPSRRYISSHHKK
+449 
-462 SGVPYSGRS
+462 
-471 PSGRLFRSLDSVLPA
+471 DSVYG
-486 NRPRERPSPGNARN
+486 EF
-500 REQRSGRNSPAACRC
+500 
-515 SVPVPRTPQ
+515 T
-524 SESRTSTRR
+524 
-533 TARRRLSSYIPC
+533 
-545 SGSEISRKILY
+545 EISF
-556 LTDYSLCLQF
+556 SLKNVC

>member
-1 MKFKDYFL
+1 MVRMMKFKDYFL
-9 NKITEILGTFF
+9 NKITEILGTYF

-43 VVIAILIMTKYLMDW
+43 MVIAVLIMTKYLMDW

-178 QIYRDYLIQKLNF
+178 QIYRDYLIQKLNV

-268 DNGKDQNQDANR
+268 DNGKGIKK
-280 HQDQREGTVAAV
+280 EELP
-292 QARILPFAEIHL
+292 RIF
-304 RDGHN
+304 DKG
-309 LHLLRKAFLVKPEA
+309 F
-323 LLEKRQDIIRTRFQI
+323 T
-338 GSGLQQHECYAGAGI
+338 GSNG
-353 PSTRL
+353 
-358 RQRTVELSHPLD
+358 
-370 TQQQVHIRDNRPF
+370 RDNEKSTGMGLYLV
-383 DIFHDPGDRNARRI
+383 HK
-397 ADTDAL
+397 L
-403 PDRVLFAEQLARVCL
+403 CE
-418 RNNGV
+418 
-423 IDTVQKPLAVA
+423 K
-434 VQHLEGKDIEESGID
+434 LEID
-449 IPSRRYISSHHKK
+449 IKA
-462 SGVPYSGRS
+462 
-471 PSGRLFRSLDSVLPA
+471 DSVYG
-486 NRPRERPSPGNARN
+486 EF
-500 REQRSGRNSPAACRC
+500 
-515 SVPVPRTPQ
+515 T
-524 SESRTSTRR
+524 
-533 TARRRLSSYIPC
+533 
-545 SGSEISRKILY
+545 EISF
-556 LTDYSLCLQF
+556 SLKNVC